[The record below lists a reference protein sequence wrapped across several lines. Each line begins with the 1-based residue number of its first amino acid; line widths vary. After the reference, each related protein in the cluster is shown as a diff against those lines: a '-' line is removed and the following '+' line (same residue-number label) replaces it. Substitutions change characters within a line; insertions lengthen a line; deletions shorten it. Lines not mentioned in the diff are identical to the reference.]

1 MIILRLVFD
10 QPITAVAA
18 ISGVVALVMGYSA
31 QSILKEI
38 FSVISLQ
45 SRWPPTKGNLV
56 EFESEWGYFKV
67 INWNSITYQDMD
79 QNIFVLPSSKVA
91 EGKIRNL

>member
-18 ISGVVALVMGYSA
+18 ISGVVALVMDYST

-45 SRWPPTKGNLV
+45 SR
-56 EFESEWGYFKV
+56 
-67 INWNSITYQDMD
+67 
-79 QNIFVLPSSKVA
+79 
-91 EGKIRNL
+91 

>member
-1 MIILRLVFD
+1 MIFLWLVFD

-38 FSVISLQ
+38 FSVILLQ
-45 SRWPPTKGNLV
+45 SR
-56 EFESEWGYFKV
+56 
-67 INWNSITYQDMD
+67 
-79 QNIFVLPSSKVA
+79 
-91 EGKIRNL
+91 